1 MASNSAYLSLPI
13 EERLKILSRISVL
26 ELKHVD
32 GVISTP
38 EEMLQAML
46 QAANESGH
54 RDIFL
59 DCYGK
64 QLLKQNWTKEESTSI
79 AEGYII
85 RWTSKEYENVET
97 DLYPYKK
104 PVFKESGNSLKIQS
118 IDDANADCAILNE
131 VYSDR
136 TYHPFW
142 VTQNIL
148 DNAESEGLQPVDTVS
163 HLIMPKTTPIS
174 RMTDATRQSIIESF
188 STLESDWYL
197 PETRISELVKEIKNS
212 VIENNWQGL
221 HNFIQETRASVLKL
235 RESNG
240 QA

>member
-1 MASNSAYLSLPI
+1 MASNSAYLSLPT
-13 EERLKILSRISVL
+13 EEQLKILSRISAL
-26 ELKHVD
+26 ELKRVD

-79 AEGYII
+79 A
-85 RWTSKEYENVET
+85 
-97 DLYPYKK
+97 
-104 PVFKESGNSLKIQS
+104 
-118 IDDANADCAILNE
+118 DAD
-131 VYSDR
+131 
-136 TYHPFW
+136 
-142 VTQNIL
+142 
-148 DNAESEGLQPVDTVS
+148 
-163 HLIMPKTTPIS
+163 LIMPKTTPIS

-212 VIENNWQGL
+212 VIKNNWQGL

>member
-13 EERLKILSRISVL
+13 EEQLKILSRISAL
-26 ELKHVD
+26 ELKRVD

-38 EEMLQAML
+38 EEML

-59 DCYGK
+59 DCYAK

-85 RWTSKEYENVET
+85 RWTSKECDWVERYRDSVLT
-97 DLYPYKK
+97 KI
-104 PVFKESGNSLKIQS
+104 PVFNEFGNSLKIQS
-118 IDDANADCAILNE
+118 NEDATADCAILNE

-148 DNAESEGLQPVDTVS
+148 DNAESEGLQSVDTVS
-163 HLIMPKTTPIS
+163 HLLMPKTTPIS

-197 PETRISELVKEIKNS
+197 PETRISELIKEIKDS
-212 VIENNWQGL
+212 VIGNNWQGL
-221 HNFIQETRASVLKL
+221 HNFIQETRSSVLKL

>member
-13 EERLKILSRISVL
+13 QEQLKIISRISAL
-26 ELKHVD
+26 ELKRAN

-38 EEMLQAML
+38 EEML

-59 DCYGK
+59 ACYGK
-64 QLLKQNWTKEESTSI
+64 QLLKQNWWTKEESVSTI
-79 AEGYII
+79 EGYII
-85 RWTSKEYENVET
+85 RWTSKEYDEVET
-97 DLYPYKK
+97 DSYPYKK
-104 PVFKESGNSLKIQS
+104 PVFKDFGNSLKIQS
-118 IDDANADCAILNE
+118 NEESTADCAILNE
-131 VYSDR
+131 VYPDR
-136 TYHPFW
+136 VYHPFW
-142 VTQNIL
+142 VTQDIL
-148 DNAESEGLQPVDTVS
+148 DNAESEGLQSVDTVS
-163 HLIMPKTTPIS
+163 HLIMPKPTPIS

-197 PETRISELVKEIKNS
+197 PETRISELIKEIKDS
-212 VIENNWQGL
+212 VIGDNWQGL